1 MKRYREV
8 LYDYIQHYEKDLSAE
23 SRSRFERGSL
33 LRILD
38 SKQSE
43 DQAILHECPSILPY
57 LEAADRDVGLG
68 VL

>member
-8 LYDYIQHYEKDLSAE
+8 LHDYIQHYEMDLSPE

-43 DQAILHECPSILPY
+43 DQSILKDCPSIVPY
-57 LEAADRDVGLG
+57 LHPEDRAVEL
-68 VL
+68 VI